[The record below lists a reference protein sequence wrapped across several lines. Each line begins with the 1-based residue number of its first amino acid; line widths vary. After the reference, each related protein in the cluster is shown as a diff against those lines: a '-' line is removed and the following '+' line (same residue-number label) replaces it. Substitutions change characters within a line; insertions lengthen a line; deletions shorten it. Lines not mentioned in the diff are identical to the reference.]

1 VTVLNVPVRSS
12 FIIET
17 QTRVIKF
24 RIKEEK
30 KKMTN
35 RIKPIPEGF
44 HTLTPHLV
52 VKGASQAIEFYKKA
66 LGAEEIV
73 RMPGPDGKSVMHAE
87 LKIGDSRLFLVDEFP
102 DMGALG
108 PHGIGGTPVTI
119 HVYVEDADAI
129 FNQAVA
135 AGAEVRMPI
144 ADAFWGDRY
153 GLIVD
158 PFGHKWSF
166 ATHKEDLT
174 PEEIAKRAQA
184 AFSGCAASA

>member
-1 VTVLNVPVRSS
+1 
-12 FIIET
+12 
-17 QTRVIKF
+17 
-24 RIKEEK
+24 
-30 KKMTN
+30 MTT
-35 RIKPIPEGF
+35 RIKPIPEGH

-52 VKGASQAIEFYKKA
+52 VKGASQAIEFYKRA
-66 LGAEEIV
+66 FGAEEIV
-73 RMPGPDGKSVMHAE
+73 RMPGPDGNSVMHAE
-87 LKIGDSRLFLVDEFP
+87 LKIGDSRLWLVDEFP
-102 DMGALG
+102 AMGSLG

-144 ADAFWGDRY
+144 EDAFWGDRY

-158 PFGHKWSF
+158 PFGHKWSV

-174 PEEIAKRAQA
+174 PEELAKRAQV
-184 AFSGCAASA
+184 AFSGCSATA

>member
-1 VTVLNVPVRSS
+1 
-12 FIIET
+12 
-17 QTRVIKF
+17 
-24 RIKEEK
+24 
-30 KKMTN
+30 MTT
-35 RIKPIPEGF
+35 RIKPIPEGH

-52 VKGASQAIEFYKKA
+52 VKGASQAIEFYKRA
-66 LGAEEIV
+66 FGAEEIV
-73 RMPGPDGKSVMHAE
+73 RMPGPDGNSVMHAE
-87 LKIGDSRLFLVDEFP
+87 LKIGDSRLWLVDEFP
-102 DMGALG
+102 AMGSLG

-144 ADAFWGDRY
+144 QDAFWGDRY

-158 PFGHKWSF
+158 PFGHKWSV

-174 PEEIAKRAQA
+174 PEELAKRAQV
-184 AFSGCAASA
+184 AFSGCSATA